1 MSSSL
6 ELVLPTYTGSFVTEE
21 DREWLEE
28 SIDER
33 SYVAIEQLMGTAATQ
48 PWFAYDDIRI
58 WRTNLANPHRISDR
72 HTKIAWTFHLVSVP
86 GASLTLCG
94 MGVHPDHRQKGHFTK
109 LVEEMKTLLSTDDVC
124 QYIKFYFS
132 IICPAT
138 AKTYA
143 ARPVD
148 EHKRLFTNNGY
159 ITQLARVE
167 SGSFVN
173 E

>member
-1 MSSSL
+1 MSSTL

-28 SIDER
+28 TIDER
-33 SYVAIEQLMGTAATQ
+33 SYVTIEQLMGPAATQ

-58 WRTNLANPHRISDR
+58 WSAESQR
-72 HTKIAWTFHLVSVP
+72 IAWTFHLVSVP

-94 MGVHPDHRQKGHFTK
+94 MAVHPDHRQKGHFTK

>member
-33 SYVAIEQLMGTAATQ
+33 SYVTIEQLMGTAATQ

-58 WRTNLANPHRISDR
+58 WRADNQRV
-72 HTKIAWTFHLVSVP
+72 AWTFHLVSVP

-148 EHKRLFTNNGY
+148 EHKRLFINNGY